1 MFLSFYPE
9 GGRGRV
15 DETRSGDASLAWEQM
30 SVIVL
35 KGKKTYH
42 LLVGSGRNWIT
53 IKTKMRC
60 FFKVSEEDKDDRETH
75 AEKKYLRH
83 DKPY

>member
-42 LLVGSGRNWIT
+42 LLVGSGRN
-53 IKTKMRC
+53 
-60 FFKVSEEDKDDRETH
+60 
-75 AEKKYLRH
+75 
-83 DKPY
+83 